1 MDLKAKLTAAVNRA
15 NMGPGDGQKKK
26 SSYGSSYAG
35 GARNISTPKVEIKKF
50 TGRVTNPNAP
60 TALAGVKS
68 KTSAPTA
75 PTAPTTPKEARQAGR
90 IQRIQVR
97 NENKLDKIKSP
108 KTAEEKQARNKR
120 VAGAVGTAASAVVS
134 GLELV
139 DRTRQTFP
147 GKKTGN

>member
-1 MDLKAKLTAAVNRA
+1 MDLKAKLNAAVNRA

-35 GARNISTPKVEIKKF
+35 GARNISTPKMEVKK
-50 TGRVTNPNAP
+50 TTVKVTNPNAP
-60 TALAGVKS
+60 TALAGVKP
-68 KTSAPTA
+68 KMTA
-75 PTAPTTPKEARQAGR
+75 PAAPTTPKEARQAGR